1 MRKKC
6 TGKNEKNLHENKSER
21 IGDVLSS
28 GTAGMKD

>member
-1 MRKKC
+1 MKNKC
-6 TGKNEKNLHENKSER
+6 TGKNERNMRGNKNAR